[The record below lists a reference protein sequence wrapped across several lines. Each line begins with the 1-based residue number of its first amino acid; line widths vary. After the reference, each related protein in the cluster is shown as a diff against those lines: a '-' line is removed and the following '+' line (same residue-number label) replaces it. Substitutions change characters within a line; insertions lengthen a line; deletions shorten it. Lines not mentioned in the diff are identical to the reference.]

1 MKKSTEKMDSDKL
14 RQTIKEAL
22 KQNPEEV
29 LQILLEESY
38 WPTPLKSENAYSRY
52 DDDTQ
57 RGRIGV
63 AFSPDGDAW
72 IEVWS
77 LPDPEEM
84 NFMHRFR
91 SYFGGGQSER
101 VRMALIILA
110 FAIHLDNQSRPQHR
124 MADDDEAES

>member
-1 MKKSTEKMDSDKL
+1 MKKPNEQVDLEKM
-14 RQTIKEAL
+14 RQAVREAVSHD
-22 KQNPEEV
+22 PEEV
-29 LQILLEESY
+29 LKILLEGSH
-38 WPTPLKSENAYSRY
+38 WPTSLKSDNAYSRY

-101 VRMALIILA
+101 VRMALFILA
-110 FAIHLDNQSRPQHR
+110 YAIHLDNQSRPQHR
-124 MADDDEAES
+124 PDDEDMS